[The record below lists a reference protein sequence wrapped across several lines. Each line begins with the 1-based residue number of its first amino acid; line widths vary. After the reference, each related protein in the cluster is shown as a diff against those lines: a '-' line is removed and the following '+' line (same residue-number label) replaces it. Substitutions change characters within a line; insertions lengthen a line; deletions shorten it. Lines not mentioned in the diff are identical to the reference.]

1 MQRSDRAK
9 VGAADGLVYLAI
21 CGALYDHEFPP
32 KPQPESALR
41 PRDFWLA
48 ATYRGVLISTMV
60 SSEIPTAAA
69 HAEEPS
75 SKLAASEAA
84 ESSASPVPAEPS
96 GELAASTRSPSS
108 DSHPELLDQ
117 DEDGVTGD
125 ASVEPEGS
133 DSDPAA
139 PTLALPPEPSATMRT
154 RALLAVPAEQLS
166 AQVDPNMLPES
177 PQRDGSLFNLLEPVT
192 RRAFDLGVL
201 APDAGFHVFV
211 AVDGEVRA
219 EDEIVARTQELVRSL
234 KTPGDLVY
242 VYNFEDPDCP
252 QALHLP
258 PGAGPALDEAMG
270 DLLDGLRDR
279 MPQLSE
285 AEDVQR
291 SQARINVELES
302 KTREIVQ
309 SLETSARHHGFGV
322 RNVQGV
328 FQTFPILHGKPLSA
342 EQFDVLDE
350 NTKRVLQGSA
360 DRVTRE
366 VERAARRMRAHS
378 AHYNAEQ
385 DAAMARAA
393 AGLVQR
399 EMRDLQERFAGMSSE
414 VARYLRHVR
423 QALSDSWRDFVDGDE
438 EGDGSPHA
446 GHRDDVPGLDSLDRF
461 RVNVLI
467 THRTHAA
474 APVVFETN
482 PTGSRLFGY
491 VARRAH
497 MGTLIS
503 DFLQIRPGALHRAI
517 GGVLILRAADVLAE
531 PGLWERLKRALREQR
546 VAIEESLGSMGAFA
560 STLRPQPVALSTRV
574 VLIGMPELYDSLRV
588 QDPDFRGIFRCKVE
602 VDPIIDRNEHNL
614 HGLDAYLMALG
625 RERGWA
631 SFDRGARARLL
642 ELATQLAEDRERMA
656 LAISQLEEI
665 AATASL
671 LSRGERRSVSAA
683 DVEDACREHR
693 ERLSMDERHIREACL
708 RGEVAVE
715 TTGMRVGV
723 VNGLSVMHTGDIEF
737 GHPMRI
743 TAVVALGRE
752 GIVDVEREAQLS
764 GAIHTKGV
772 AIVRGYLGWMFGQER
787 PLSLR
792 AQLVF
797 EQSYGEID
805 GDSASSSELFAVLS
819 ALADIG
825 IDQGIA
831 VTGSVNQLGQVQ
843 AIGGVCAKIEGFFD
857 LCVARGLTGTQGV
870 LIPRVNLPHLALR
883 PDVVQACAEGRFH
896 VYAIDNVTQGIE
908 VLCGMPAGDRDS
920 SGRFPAASIFGRV
933 ERRIIEIAERLRH
946 AESHGFSE
954 GEPIDEGGGELPER
968 SDFRRLKTLRP
979 LARRRRS

>member
-1 MQRSDRAK
+1 MD
-9 VGAADGLVYLAI
+9 
-21 CGALYDHEFPP
+21 
-32 KPQPESALR
+32 
-41 PRDFWLA
+41 
-48 ATYRGVLISTMV
+48 
-60 SSEIPTAAA
+60 SSEIPTAAVPIV
-69 HAEEPS
+69 EPS
-75 SKLAASEAA
+75 A
-84 ESSASPVPAEPS
+84 ELVESQSAEPLEPGVTAEPS
-96 GELAASTRSPSS
+96 GELPASAQSPSS
-108 DSHPELLDQ
+108 VSHADP
-117 DEDGVTGD
+117 DESDEPGD
-125 ASVEPEGS
+125 ASVDAEHSESGS
-133 DSDPAA
+133 AA
-139 PTLALPPEPSATMRT
+139 PTLALPPEPSATMRSRT
-154 RALLAVPAEQLS
+154 LLAVPAEQLS
-166 AQVDPNMLPES
+166 AQVDPNLLPES

-201 APDAGFHVFV
+201 APDVGFHMFV
-211 AVDGEVRA
+211 AVDAEVRA
-219 EDEIVARTQELVRSL
+219 EDEIIARTQELVRSL

-242 VYNFEDPDCP
+242 VHNFEDPDSP
-252 QALHLP
+252 QPLHLP
-258 PGAGPALDEAMG
+258 PGAGPALQEAMG

-285 AEDVQR
+285 ADDVQR

-309 SLETSARHHGFGV
+309 SLEASARHHGFGV

-350 NTKRVLQGSA
+350 STKRVLQGSA

-366 VERAARRMRAHS
+366 VERAARHMRAQS

-385 DAAMARAA
+385 DTAMARAA

-414 VARYLRHVR
+414 VAKYLRQVR
-423 QALSDSWRDFVDGDE
+423 QALSDSWRDFVDGDDD
-438 EGDGSPHA
+438 GDHG
-446 GHRDDVPGLDSLDRF
+446 GHHGHGDDGLGLGPLDRF

-474 APVVFETN
+474 APVIFETN
-482 PTGSRLFGY
+482 PTSSRLFGY

-497 MGTLIS
+497 MGTLVS
-503 DFLQIRPGALHRAI
+503 NFLQIRPGALHRAI
-517 GGVLILRAADVLAE
+517 GGVLILRIADVLGE

-546 VAIEESLGSMGAFA
+546 VAVEETLGSMATLA
-560 STLRPQPVALSTRV
+560 TTLRPQPVALPTRV
-574 VLIGMPELYDSLRV
+574 LLIGAPELYDSLRM
-588 QDPDFRGIFRCKVE
+588 QDPDFRGIFRSKVE
-602 VDPIIDRNEHNL
+602 VDPIVERNEHNL
-614 HGLDAYLMALG
+614 LGLDAYLMALS

-631 SFDRGARARLL
+631 VFERGARARLL
-642 ELATQLAEDRERMA
+642 ELATQQAEDRERMA
-656 LAISQLEEI
+656 LAISKLEEI

-671 LSRGERRSVSAA
+671 LARGERRAVSAA

-715 TTGMRVGV
+715 TSGMRVGV

-737 GHPMRI
+737 GQPMRI

-825 IDQGIA
+825 VDQGIA

-843 AIGGVCAKIEGFFD
+843 AIGGVCAKIEGFYD
-857 LCVARGLTGTQGV
+857 LCQARGLTGTQGV

-883 PDVVQACAEGRFH
+883 PDVVQACADGRFH
-896 VYAIDNVTQGIE
+896 VYAIDNVSQGIE
-908 VLCGMPAGDRDS
+908 VLCGMPAGERDS

-946 AESHGFSE
+946 AESHGFGES
-954 GEPIDEGGGELPER
+954 EPIDEGGGEMAER
-968 SDFRRLKTLRP
+968 SDFRRLQALRP
-979 LARRRRS
+979 LARRR